1 MLLTRASL
9 YIIRLTMPNQETL
22 YEVVKRVATITL
34 NRPDKLNAWTAVME
48 QEVRAAMAEAERDEN
63 VRVIVL
69 TGAGRGFCAGADM
82 SLLSTVATKGLDAAQ
97 RAQAVQ
103 AGAASGSGSGS
114 GSGGGS
120 ARADFQKK
128 YSYFP
133 AMSKPVIGAINGP
146 AVGLGLVIAL
156 YCDLRFAS
164 DAARFS
170 TAFAR
175 RGLIA
180 EYGMAWMLP
189 RLVGHANA
197 LDLLFSARLIDA
209 AEAFR
214 MGLAN
219 QVYPLDAFQEKV
231 REYAAELAANVSP
244 RSLRVIKRQVYDA
257 MFQPLGEAFEI
268 AEREMLAS
276 LQCEDFKEGVA
287 HFVEKRA
294 PVFTGK

>member
-1 MLLTRASL
+1 MLLTRPPL
-9 YIIRLTMPNQETL
+9 YIIRLTMPNQETM
-22 YEVVKRVATITL
+22 YEVAKRVATITL

-48 QEVRAAMAEAERDEN
+48 QEVRAAMAGSERDEN

-69 TGAGRGFCAGADM
+69 TGAGRGFCAGADI

-97 RAQAVQ
+97 RAQALQ
-103 AGAASGSGSGS
+103 AGAGSGEGDVD
-114 GSGGGS
+114 G
-120 ARADFQKK
+120 ARVDFRKK

-133 AMSKPVIGAINGP
+133 ALSKPVIAAINGP

-197 LDLLFSARLIDA
+197 LDLLFSARLIDG

-219 QVYPLDAFQEKV
+219 QVYPQDVFQEKV
-231 REYAAELAANVSP
+231 REYAVELASNVSP
-244 RSLRVIKRQVYDA
+244 RSLRVIKRQVHEA
-257 MFQPLGEAFEI
+257 MFQTLGEAFDI
-268 AEREMLAS
+268 SEREMLAS
-276 LQCEDFKEGVA
+276 LRCEDFKEGVA

>member
-1 MLLTRASL
+1 
-9 YIIRLTMPNQETL
+9 MPNQEAL
-22 YEVVKRVATITL
+22 YEVAKRVATITL

-103 AGAASGSGSGS
+103 AGAGS

-128 YSYFP
+128 YSYFL

-164 DAARFS
+164 DVARFS

-214 MGLAN
+214 IGLAN
-219 QVYPLDAFQEKV
+219 QVYPQDVFQEKV

>member
-1 MLLTRASL
+1 
-9 YIIRLTMPNQETL
+9 MPNQETL
-22 YEVVKRVATITL
+22 YEVAKRVAKITL
-34 NRPDKLNAWTAVME
+34 NRPDKLNAWTALME
-48 QEVRAAMAEAERDEN
+48 QEVRAAMVEAERDEN

-82 SLLSTVATKGLDAAQ
+82 SLLGTVATKGLDAAQ

-103 AGAASGSGSGS
+103 ASASVSA
-114 GSGGGS
+114 GG

-133 AMSKPVIGAINGP
+133 ALSKPVIAAINGP

-197 LDLLFSARLIDA
+197 LDLLFSARLIDG

-219 QVYPLDAFQEKV
+219 QVYAQDVFQEKV
-231 REYAAELAANVSP
+231 REYATELASNVSP
-244 RSLRVIKRQVYDA
+244 RSLRVIKRQAYDA
-257 MFQPLGEAFEI
+257 MFQTLGEAFEI

-294 PVFTGK
+294 PIFTGK

>member
-1 MLLTRASL
+1 
-9 YIIRLTMPNQETL
+9 MPNQETL
-22 YEVVKRVATITL
+22 YEVAKRVATITL

-48 QEVRAAMAEAERDEN
+48 QEVRAAMSEAERDEN

-103 AGAASGSGSGS
+103 AGAALGSGSGE
-114 GSGGGS
+114 GGS

-209 AEAFR
+209 GEAFR

-219 QVYPLDAFQEKV
+219 QVYPQDVFQEKV
-231 REYAAELAANVSP
+231 RDYAAELASNVSP

>member
-1 MLLTRASL
+1 MLLTRAPL
-9 YIIRLTMPNQETL
+9 YIIQLTMPNQETL
-22 YEVVKRVATITL
+22 YEVAKRVATITL

-48 QEVRAAMAEAERDEN
+48 QEVRAAMVEAERDEN

-103 AGAASGSGSGS
+103 AGAGAASGSGA
-114 GSGGGS
+114 GS

-133 AMSKPVIGAINGP
+133 ALSKPVIAAINGP
-146 AVGLGLVIAL
+146 TVGLGLVIAL

-219 QVYPLDAFQEKV
+219 QVYPQDVFQEKV
-231 REYAAELAANVSP
+231 REYATELASSVSP
-244 RSLRVIKRQVYDA
+244 RSLRVIKRQLYDA

-276 LQCEDFKEGVA
+276 LQCADFKEGVA

>member
-22 YEVVKRVATITL
+22 YEVAKRVATITL

-103 AGAASGSGSGS
+103 AGARSGSGSGD
-114 GSGGGS
+114 GGV
-120 ARADFQKK
+120 RADFQKK

-133 AMSKPVIGAINGP
+133 AMSKPVIAAINGP

-180 EYGMAWMLP
+180 EYGMAWMLL

-197 LDLLFSARLIDA
+197 LDLLFSARLIDG
-209 AEAFR
+209 AEGFR

-219 QVYPLDAFQEKV
+219 QVYPQDVFQQKV

-257 MFQPLGEAFEI
+257 MFQTLG
-268 AEREMLAS
+268 
-276 LQCEDFKEGVA
+276 
-287 HFVEKRA
+287 
-294 PVFTGK
+294 

>member
-1 MLLTRASL
+1 MLLTRAPL

-22 YEVVKRVATITL
+22 YEVAKRVATITL

-103 AGAASGSGSGS
+103 AGAGSGPGAGS
-114 GSGGGS
+114 GSGGGG

-164 DAARFS
+164 DSARF
-170 TAFAR
+170 
-175 RGLIA
+175 
-180 EYGMAWMLP
+180 
-189 RLVGHANA
+189 
-197 LDLLFSARLIDA
+197 IDG

-219 QVYPLDAFQEKV
+219 QVYPQDVFQEKV
-231 REYAAELAANVSP
+231 REYATELAAKVSP

-257 MFQPLGEAFEI
+257 MFQTLAEAFDI
-268 AEREMLAS
+268 SEREMLAS

>member
-1 MLLTRASL
+1 
-9 YIIRLTMPNQETL
+9 MPNQETL
-22 YEVVKRVATITL
+22 YQVADRVATITL

-48 QEVRAAMAEAERDEN
+48 SEVRAGIGEAERDEK

-69 TGAGRGFCAGADM
+69 TGAGRGFCAGADI
-82 SLLSTVATKGLDAAQ
+82 SLLSTVATKGLDSAQ

-103 AGAASGSGSGS
+103 PQGGAIEGT
-114 GSGGGS
+114 
-120 ARADFQKK
+120 RADFQKK

-133 AMSKPVIGAINGP
+133 AVTKPVIAAINGP
-146 AVGLGLVIAL
+146 IVGLGLVIAL

-164 DAARFS
+164 DAARFG

-189 RLVGHANA
+189 RLVGHSNA
-197 LDLLFSARLIDA
+197 LDLLFSARMIDA
-209 AEAFR
+209 AEALR
-214 MGLAN
+214 MGLVN
-219 QVYPLDAFQEKV
+219 QVYPQGTFHEKV
-231 REYAAELAANVSP
+231 REYAVELASNVSP

-257 MFQPLGEAFEI
+257 MFLTLAETFETS
-268 AEREMLAS
+268 EREMLAS

-287 HFVEKRA
+287 HFVEKRS